1 MLVGA
6 SLRYSQTSLERV
18 QENIVLKITIPP
30 VICKC
35 SESGLT
41 VYRVVRKNKG

>member
-18 QENIVLKITIPP
+18 QENNNTIIIFFLALENIVSFLILIKIDF
-30 VICKC
+30 
-35 SESGLT
+35 
-41 VYRVVRKNKG
+41 